1 MKVIV
6 DHARCQGHALCML
19 KAPRV
24 YELNDDGYNNMPPT
38 EVPPEL
44 EEEARLGAMNC
55 PEGAIRL
62 DSRTES

>member
-19 KAPRV
+19 KAPQV
-24 YELNDDGYNNMPPT
+24 YQLNDDGYNSMPPT

-44 EEEARLGAMNC
+44 EEQARLGAINC

-62 DSRTES
+62 DKRAAD